1 MKYGLLKRLS
11 VEISD
16 DFPCGTVC
24 FVNAVKALFLLRR
37 IGAVG
42 ISGLYKSGFVH
53 IFR

>member
-1 MKYGLLKRLS
+1 MKYGQLKRLS

-16 DFPCGTVC
+16 DFPCGTVR
-24 FVNAVKALFLLRR
+24 FVYAVQALFFLRR

-42 ISGLYKSGFVH
+42 ISGLHKSGFVH